1 MTSFKST
8 IKEYEMPYYDPGFP
22 EYSAIMR
29 CYDLS
34 EFMRC
39 NFDLSEDDYS
49 DSLFNAL
56 GCEAIR
62 DGHDCHGSYMLIGF
76 FPTRGYCFPD

>member
-1 MTSFKST
+1 MIMTSFEST
-8 IKEYEMPYYDPGFP
+8 IKEYELPYYDPVFP

-34 EFMRC
+34 E
-39 NFDLSEDDYS
+39 DDYS
-49 DSLFNAL
+49 DSVFNAL

-62 DGHDCHGSYMLIGF
+62 DGRDCHGSYTLIGF